1 MMMRKGI
8 TQVIPFEDECSTL
21 MLSDLRAFIDAT
33 AEAPGDS
40 DVTVEQSLRDGVL
53 SDVISVEWSQ

>member
-1 MMMRKGI
+1 
-8 TQVIPFEDECSTL
+8 